1 MFGKVRY
8 MNARGLER
16 KFDMES
22 YRYAVDRLVA
32 QEADDS

>member
-1 MFGKVRY
+1 

-16 KFDMES
+16 KFDMKS

-32 QEADDS
+32 QEAGET